1 MNEFLC
7 VYHEANKTK
16 CMLLEE
22 MAACS
27 LKNSLEECIPLLKI
41 TSSKEEVDY
50 SVISIQNSS
59 QAVSKH
65 RYMARISVF

>member
-1 MNEFLC
+1 MYHKRRQTYVSRKKRVQNFKVGLWCHYYEGALMNEFLC

-27 LKNSLEECIPLLKI
+27 LK
-41 TSSKEEVDY
+41 T
-50 SVISIQNSS
+50 
-59 QAVSKH
+59 A
-65 RYMARISVF
+65 